1 VGGAVG
7 IWFFLAG
14 IVWLSVLFCLPR
26 PTVKAVGLGVAL
38 FVLFWIAFGAIA
50 QLVWLQWWLIPVRLR
65 LWPLLSLAC
74 FPWFF
79 ASGIA
84 QQGVGKVKRVGWWL
98 GQSMALVGGF
108 VLVLYLVPEL
118 GFIFLLL
125 PLFPP
130 LMAIF
135 SLSATLLNEVW
146 GYALGSALFF
156 GWMIAAAFP
165 LSA

>member
-1 VGGAVG
+1 
-7 IWFFLAG
+7 
-14 IVWLSVLFCLPR
+14 
-26 PTVKAVGLGVAL
+26 
-38 FVLFWIAFGAIA
+38 
-50 QLVWLQWWLIPVRLR
+50 
-65 LWPLLSLAC
+65 
-74 FPWFF
+74 
-79 ASGIA
+79 
-84 QQGVGKVKRVGWWL
+84 
-98 GQSMALVGGF
+98 MALVGGF